1 VEPKDAFLDPVGQSI
16 KIRLINHVIQKSKKP
31 PKDIE
36 AAVERTA
43 NIVAVTREATIEALK
58 GEVEVLGF
66 KSATGDNIPPMFFAG
81 VLHALEVIQGNGSM
95 IGIVDDED
103 YR

>member
-1 VEPKDAFLDPVGQSI
+1 
-16 KIRLINHVIQKSKKP
+16 
-31 PKDIE
+31 
-36 AAVERTA
+36 
-43 NIVAVTREATIEALK
+43 
-58 GEVEVLGF
+58 
-66 KSATGDNIPPMFFAG
+66 MFFAG